1 MTGIISAVLGYLEWP
16 LCACATATKISSG
29 NFCCGHKRT
38 PRPGRVT
45 VRLPS
50 LGAWCR
56 SRKPDSASPRSQPQA
71 VIYTMCRESNSRFG
85 PQRSLLRPSLATGA
99 APRVFIVKPRPRTIP
114 RPPTLP
120 AERTHRCGFS
130 QFPLFTHHRQI
141 GWCARF
147 APLRGI
153 GVAVSQCVGVVVGLP
168 SVTLRLK
175 SKSKAILK
183 TRSMGH

>member
-1 MTGIISAVLGYLEWP
+1 M
-16 LCACATATKISSG
+16 
-29 NFCCGHKRT
+29 
-38 PRPGRVT
+38 T

-114 RPPTLP
+114 RPPTP
-120 AERTHRCGFS
+120 PHGTHS
-130 QFPLFTHHRQI
+130 
-141 GWCARF
+141 
-147 APLRGI
+147 PLRRQLVSIVYAPSANRMVRAICATAWDRRG
-153 GVAVSQCVGVVVGLP
+153 GVAMCWGGSRTPIRNVTPQIKIEGHTENPIHGSLIRLEMTNPGTVRGPLNINGPHLQMGR
-168 SVTLRLK
+168 SVDKR
-175 SKSKAILK
+175 
-183 TRSMGH
+183 